1 MIGKNMFGL
10 AKDFRSATNKI
21 LVDYNRF
28 KKWVYSKLMSQRK
41 SEKETKTWSRRVIL
55 DEMINNRKDG
65 STMRS
70 DARLTEDL
78 LTEVKSFYR
87 TNS

>member
-28 KKWVYSKLMSQRK
+28 KKWVYSKLM
-41 SEKETKTWSRRVIL
+41 
-55 DEMINNRKDG
+55 G
-65 STMRS
+65 
-70 DARLTEDL
+70 
-78 LTEVKSFYR
+78 
-87 TNS
+87 